1 MRHFYGSIR
10 FSLLHSC
17 SWRRKFR
24 STISTLSSL
33 SDLPH
38 SVLMIR
44 HFASERVEIRQNL
57 RRRRFAGFLSE
68 SECIA
73 RRVRPGR
80 GRNGWKLAALLTV
93 ESSDLGQGIIEWREC
108 SVSSHLFNGALYV
121 MGEGDLYVM
130 ATKEEQDVSAYEV
143 IAFGSFIGT
152 FDQEAVK
159 LHMKLKDNERHR
171 YHAVIKHKEQ
181 VFGPFSE
188 VC

>member
-1 MRHFYGSIR
+1 M
-10 FSLLHSC
+10 
-17 SWRRKFR
+17 
-24 STISTLSSL
+24 
-33 SDLPH
+33 
-38 SVLMIR
+38 
-44 HFASERVEIRQNL
+44 
-57 RRRRFAGFLSE
+57 
-68 SECIA
+68 
-73 RRVRPGR
+73 
-80 GRNGWKLAALLTV
+80 LTV

-108 SVSSHLFNGALYV
+108 SVSRHLFNGELYV

-159 LHMKLKDNERHR
+159 LHMKLEDNERYR

>member
-1 MRHFYGSIR
+1 M
-10 FSLLHSC
+10 
-17 SWRRKFR
+17 
-24 STISTLSSL
+24 
-33 SDLPH
+33 
-38 SVLMIR
+38 
-44 HFASERVEIRQNL
+44 
-57 RRRRFAGFLSE
+57 
-68 SECIA
+68 
-73 RRVRPGR
+73 
-80 GRNGWKLAALLTV
+80 TV
-93 ESSDLGQGIIEWREC
+93 ESSDMGQEFIEWREC
-108 SVSSHLFNGALYV
+108 SVSGRLFNGALYV

-159 LHMKLKDNERHR
+159 LQMKLEDNERHR